1 MFVVGDKIRSK
12 KYGVGVIRKIDN
24 SDFDFTYLARFYDK
38 GRTLVWLPKNERIK
52 MEKQDD

>member
-1 MFVVGDKIRSK
+1 MFAVGDKIRSK